1 MNSTLRLGL
10 LVLFLQAAA
19 PAPAEPPSLREHA
32 LHDLDMPYPTDRR
45 TAVKQL
51 AEVGLM
57 GDTPALLKRLRDPDG
72 PTRALS
78 EIALRRIWSRSGDK
92 KVDALF
98 TQGLAQMREGPL
110 QEALQTFSLII
121 KLKPDFAEGWNKR
134 ATLYFVMGEYRK
146 SLADCDEVIKRNPHH
161 FGALAGYGQIYSRLN
176 QPELALN
183 YFRSAL
189 DINPNMPGVEFAIRK
204 LERDIAE
211 KLKRTI

>member
-1 MNSTLRLGL
+1 MTSTLRLGL
-10 LVLFLQAAA
+10 LVFFLFAAA
-19 PAPAEPPSLREHA
+19 PAPAEPPSLRGQA
-32 LHDLDMPYPTDRR
+32 LHDLDNPYPADRR

-57 GDTPALLKRLRDPDG
+57 EDTPALLKRLRDPDG
-72 PTRALS
+72 ATRALS

-98 TQGLAQMREGPL
+98 RQGLAQMREGPL
-110 QEALQTFSLII
+110 QEALQTFSLVI

-189 DINPNMPGVEFAIRK
+189 DINPNMHGIEFEIRK